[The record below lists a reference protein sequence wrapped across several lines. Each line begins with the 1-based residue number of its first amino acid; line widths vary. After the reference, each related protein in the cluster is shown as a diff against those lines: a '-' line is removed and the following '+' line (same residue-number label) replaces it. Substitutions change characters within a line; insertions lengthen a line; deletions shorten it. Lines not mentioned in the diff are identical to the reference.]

1 MFNTDTDQQMSP
13 SNHWY
18 SPFSTVNQIIMT
30 GPIWKVGNLS
40 YANQAFN
47 LFYLHDQHTII
58 QTLLT
63 NIPFLGEG
71 TKYYT
76 NINTV
81 RIKPFQKGQWVRWEC
96 FYCRCRYSGRPCARF
111 TGVGG
116 LWLLEVSSGSR
127 KDRTLEPRLTIL
139 VHRSQRWRPWL

>member
-1 MFNTDTDQQMSP
+1 MSP

-18 SPFSTVNQIIMT
+18 GLFTSRNQIIMA
-30 GPIWKVGNLS
+30 GNLS

-47 LFYLHDQHTII
+47 LFYLQEQHTII
-58 QTLLT
+58 QTLST

-81 RIKPFQKGQWVRWEC
+81 RKPFQKGQRVRWEC
-96 FYCRCRYSGRPCARF
+96 FYCRCRCSGRPCSRF
-111 TGVGG
+111 TGGVVVVGG
-116 LWLLEVSSGSR
+116 LIWVEERQNSGATSHYFSSPQSAMTTLALGVPLLVPCFSIFSTMS
-127 KDRTLEPRLTIL
+127 
-139 VHRSQRWRPWL
+139 